1 MMLQAENTIFTIVVI
16 GYFVLTAL
24 NFAFVIG
31 KKGTCWRK
39 QRFSCRRDS
48 AAYGGTGAARDRAG
62 HWPG

>member
-31 KKGTCWRK
+31 KKDVLAK
-39 QRFSCRRDS
+39 
-48 AAYGGTGAARDRAG
+48 AAFFLQT
-62 HWPG
+62 